1 MAVAALASSTAI
13 VLAGFALAGIGLA
26 NLVPILFSVAG
37 RHGGANPGA
46 AIAAV
51 SFIGYGGMLLAP
63 TVIGVTA
70 EQVGFPAV
78 FVALSGLL
86 LIVAALA
93 PAVATA
99 PTYAVQAGSETGQ
112 A

>member
-1 MAVAALASSTAI
+1 MTLVALAPSTAFA
-13 VLAGFALAGIGLA
+13 LAGFALTGIGLA
-26 NLVPILFSVAG
+26 NLVPLLFSAAG

-51 SFIGYGGMLLAP
+51 SFIGYGGMLVAP
-63 TVIGVTA
+63 SLIGVTA

-86 LIVAALA
+86 LAVAVLA
-93 PAVATA
+93 PAVAAA
-99 PTYAVQAGSETGQ
+99 PADAAGTRSGTRR